1 MVQWK
6 RVQLGTMGPHSV
18 GWGSGVAMSCG
29 VGHTRGAGLTLLWL
43 CCRLAAV
50 ALTGPLAWEPL
61 YAVGA
66 ALKRQKEKE
75 KKKNKCSQC
84 IRNIKRKPF
93 LKNADGVEKRAWETA
108 QVVKRNICSVS
119 RWVSNSGADY

>member
-66 ALKRQKEKE
+66 ALKRQK
-75 KKKNKCSQC
+75 KKKKSLPSHWVN
-84 IRNIKRKPF
+84 RNIQK
-93 LKNADGVEKRAWETA
+93 ADSFYPE
-108 QVVKRNICSVS
+108 
-119 RWVSNSGADY
+119 GAES